1 MGLISS
7 DPFPARLVRTM
18 RRSFSLLLS
27 SLLALGALLI
37 APQASWAYP
46 FWAQQNY
53 ASPREAT
60 GKIVCANCHL
70 AKKPTHVELPQAVFP
85 DEVFK
90 VEVEIPY
97 DTSVQQVAADGS
109 RTGLNVG
116 AVVMLPDGFKLAP
129 ADRLSEE
136 LKEETA
142 GVYVTQWSDND
153 PNILLVGPLPGDQ
166 HQKIVFPILSPD
178 PATDS
183 SIHFGKYQLH
193 VGGNRGRGQ
202 VYPTGEKSNNGV
214 FNASASG
221 TVQSV
226 EAGENGGSVVVIQA
240 ADGSSISDTIPAGP
254 SVTVKPGDSVSAGTA
269 LTDDP
274 NVGGFGQLDAE
285 VVLQNPVRIYG
296 LLAFFASIVLAQ
308 ILLVLKKRQVEKV
321 QAAEGI

>member
-1 MGLISS
+1 M
-7 DPFPARLVRTM
+7 
-18 RRSFSLLLS
+18 
-27 SLLALGALLI
+27 
-37 APQASWAYP
+37 
-46 FWAQQNY
+46 
-53 ASPREAT
+53 
-60 GKIVCANCHL
+60 
-70 AKKPTHVELPQAVFP
+70 ELPQAVFP

-97 DTSVQQVAADGS
+97 DTGVQQVAGDGS
-109 RTGLNVG
+109 PTGLNVG

-129 ADRLSEE
+129 ADRLTDE

-142 GVYVTQWSDND
+142 GVYVTTWNEEN
-153 PNILLVGPLPGDQ
+153 PNILLVGPLPGDD

-214 FNASASG
+214 FTASAAG
-221 TVQSV
+221 TVDAIN
-226 EAGENGGSVVVIQA
+226 AGDNGASVVVIKT
-240 ADGSSISDTIPAGP
+240 ADGNSVSDTIPAGP
-254 SVTVKPGDSVSAGTA
+254 TVTAKVGDAVAAGAA
-269 LTDDP
+269 LTNDP

-296 LLAFFASIVLAQ
+296 LLAFFAAVALAQ
-308 ILLVLKKRQVEKV
+308 IMLVLKKKQVEKV

>member
-1 MGLISS
+1 
-7 DPFPARLVRTM
+7 M
-18 RRSFSLLLS
+18 RRTLSLVFGSLLSLS
-27 SLLALGALLI
+27 VLLLGAT
-37 APQASWAYP
+37 PSWAYP

-53 ASPREAT
+53 DYPREAT
-60 GKIVCANCHL
+60 GKLACANCHL

-97 DTSVQQVAADGS
+97 DTNVQQVAGDGS
-109 RTGLNVG
+109 PTGLNVG
-116 AVVMLPDGFKLAP
+116 AVVMLPEGFKLAP
-129 ADRLSEE
+129 ADRLSDE

-142 GVYVTQWSDND
+142 GVYVTTWNEDN

-178 PATDS
+178 PAEDS

-214 FNASASG
+214 FTASAAG
-221 TVQSV
+221 TISAITPGDNGASV
-226 EAGENGGSVVVIQA
+226 IEITTDSGSVSETV
-240 ADGSSISDTIPAGP
+240 PAGP
-254 SVTVKPGDSVSAGTA
+254 TVQVAVGDQVAAGA
-269 LTDDP
+269 PLTNDP

-296 LLAFFASIVLAQ
+296 LLAFFAAVALAQ
-308 ILLVLKKRQVEKV
+308 IMLVLKKRQVEKV
-321 QAAEGI
+321 QAAEGV

>member
-1 MGLISS
+1 
-7 DPFPARLVRTM
+7 M
-18 RRSFSLLLS
+18 RRTLSLLLG
-27 SLLALGALLI
+27 SLLTITVLLGGAT
-37 APQASWAYP
+37 PSWAYP

-53 ASPREAT
+53 DYPREAT
-60 GKIVCANCHL
+60 GKLACANCHL

-97 DTSVQQVAADGS
+97 DTAVKQVAGDGS
-109 RTGLNVG
+109 PTGLNVG

-129 ADRLSEE
+129 TDRLSDE

-142 GVYVTQWSDND
+142 GVYVTTWNEEN
-153 PNILLVGPLPGDQ
+153 PNILLVGPLPGDD

-178 PATDS
+178 PAEDS
-183 SIHFGKYQLH
+183 AIHFGKYQLH

-214 FNASASG
+214 FTASAAG
-221 TVQSV
+221 TISAITAGDNGASLV
-226 EAGENGGSVVVIQA
+226 EIQT
-240 ADGSSISDTIPAGP
+240 ADGSVTDTIPAGP
-254 SVTVKPGDSVSAGTA
+254 TVQVSVGDQVAAGAA
-269 LTDDP
+269 LTNDP

-296 LLAFFASIVLAQ
+296 LLAFFAAVALAQ

-321 QAAEGI
+321 QAAEGV

>member
-1 MGLISS
+1 
-7 DPFPARLVRTM
+7 M

-27 SLLALGALLI
+27 SVLVLGALFF

-46 FWAQQNY
+46 FWAQQQY
-53 ASPREAT
+53 DYPREAT
-60 GKIVCANCHL
+60 GKLACANCHL

-97 DTSVQQVAADGS
+97 DTSVQQVAGDGS
-109 RTGLNVG
+109 ATGLNVG

-129 ADRLSEE
+129 ADRLTDE
-136 LKEETA
+136 LKEETE
-142 GVYVTQWSDND
+142 GVYVTTWDEEN
-153 PNILLVGPLPGDQ
+153 PNILLVGPLPGDD

-178 PATDS
+178 PAADS
-183 SIHFGKYQLH
+183 NIQFGKFQLH

-214 FNASASG
+214 FNASAAG
-221 TVQSV
+221 TV
-226 EAGENGGSVVVIQA
+226 EAINAGDAGASVVVIKT
-240 ADGSSISDTIPAGP
+240 ADGNSVSDTIPAGP
-254 SVTVKPGDSVSAGTA
+254 TVTAKVGDVLDAGAA
-269 LTDDP
+269 LTNDP

-296 LLAFFASIVLAQ
+296 LLAFFAAVALAQ
-308 ILLVLKKRQVEKV
+308 IMLVLKKKQIEKV
-321 QAAEGI
+321 QAAEGV